1 MAFYT
6 HLRSAV
12 GDGTPKEESQF
23 LTGRKSNYYFK
34 NIQSQAV
41 LIKMN
46 YWGKMSKCLEE

>member
-12 GDGTPKEESQF
+12 GDGTLKEESQF
-23 LTGRKSNYYFK
+23 LTWRKRKKLDYYL
-34 NIQSQAV
+34 QSQGV